1 MKIAFHD
8 NSLCLFGTTL
18 AIKNWAFWGRELLG
32 YEPIFLYN
40 KYHRANNINVINT
53 FNEEFNHKVFAY
65 SDTSHIDKILSDNK
79 CEYFFME
86 KSGRPDGVIST
97 VSKNLINA
105 IAICSANDIH
115 GDVFA
120 MGSEWL
126 SKITNY
132 QIPFVP
138 YIVHLPDINTDL
150 REDLNIPNDALVLG
164 RNGGFETFD
173 ISFVKEAIDEVIN
186 LRSDLWFVF
195 QCTEKFIDHPR
206 IIFLPCSNNIE
217 YKTKF
222 INTCDAMLHARTVGE
237 SFGMACGE
245 FSIRNKP
252 IITWYSSIERSHIDI
267 LGLVGIYYVNKS
279 DITNILLNIS
289 KSDINNKYWN
299 CYTDYCPELVM
310 KKFHEIYIDSR

>member
-32 YEPIFLYN
+32 YEPIILYN
-40 KYHRANNINVINT
+40 KNHRANNINVINT
-53 FNEEFNHKVFAY
+53 FNEEFDYKVFAY
-65 SDTSHIDKILSDNK
+65 SNTSQIDKILSDNK
-79 CEYFFME
+79 CEYFLME
-86 KSGRPDGVIST
+86 KSGKPDGVIST

-105 IAICSANDIH
+105 IAICSANDVH

-138 YIVHLPDINTDL
+138 YIVYLPDIHVDL
-150 REDLNIPNDALVLG
+150 REDLNIPKDALVLG

-173 ISFVKEAIDEVIN
+173 ISFVKEAINEVIN
-186 LRSDLWFVF
+186 LRQDLWFVF

-206 IIFLPCSNNIE
+206 IIFLPCSNDSE

-222 INTCDAMLHARTVGE
+222 INTCDAMLHARTAGE

-252 IITWYSSIERSHIDI
+252 VITWSGSHERNHIDI
-267 LGLVGIYYVNKS
+267 LGSTGIYYTTKS
-279 DITNILLNIS
+279 DVIDILLNIS
-289 KSDINNKYWN
+289 KFDINNKYWN

-310 KKFHEIYIDSR
+310 KKFHKIYID